1 MATKTFDELK
11 QLAIQIRDEKTNKQ
25 NTASRVG
32 TAMLEGIN
40 KLEQDYYDKT
50 AADKE
55 LKKRDDKLI
64 VLEGK
69 LGFFES
75 NTSAQAQQKETIN
88 PNNIN
93 ISRGCRFII
102 KMNFRNSASDVT
114 LKVGYSTAYPLYYNG
129 ERASV
134 NNTWKDNTVL
144 DVYFDGDNYYSTDY
158 QGGGINGNII
168 LPWNTDANTTRNS
181 LDVILRKQGLKIS
194 YKNGDGHWINEQFT
208 GTDVTSNYQWG
219 LDSNWM
225 KEVDRNEINNIIL
238 EQQKELS
245 IVYNRLPMLLRPV
258 SLPAEIGG
266 MTPRM
271 FGDFLIDFKLDG
283 IPEDGYEYGINYV
296 KANTG
301 NNDQF
306 DFYIGAY
313 KHKDGTYTSIASWCK
328 QNVEKGVQIYNL
340 QVLSAANTI
349 TNVVV
354 AVNWLAFGEDK
365 ISNNNTL
372 TKEKGFIYDQE
383 YIFNQDIGYISEQ
396 KKIEEIDASIQKNSE
411 DIAELRGEIKEG
423 NKVLGLNRAISDM
436 NWTIGKKLNNSG
448 EEEDNVNNCVS
459 PVILL
464 KGEIVQIKLSCAF
477 DLFIFDENDELI
489 KKVYRASTF
498 ENKLSRMI
506 YNGKKANYIRLSA
519 YSKTAPTSIS
529 TIGGCL
535 QVQQVYNAK
544 ENVSIKKIDLL
555 VRENLIDYTI
565 TDNIKLSTDSESL
578 GNEIS
583 DETYQTTSFFSVKE
597 KDILRI
603 ATSGSTQAILIE
615 YNSDKAAISSKNISA
630 GYTQNYTT
638 PSGVS
643 FVRVSVLKNTED
655 FAITK
660 IETTLTRISEDKIF
674 LFSPKSIY
682 TKYFDDEVKDYDVL
696 SVAMRTAQY
705 GWNVYIHDKEFV
717 VDYGIVI
724 PFGVSVLM
732 HPHTIIKASDTFGG
746 TYQYVLT
753 YDGGYDFRNTN
764 VVLSDGSVDAH
775 TNIYI
780 GGGIIDGNAK
790 SGCLDVQ
797 GFKHITIS
805 DLSVH
810 NPKTIGLRIGGVH
823 LGYEAIIRNI
833 YAKTFIEGCVGNTAI
848 EVGTTDNHL
857 IDCIVVDCTTGF
869 KLKAG
874 ANRLARCHVWGG
886 PFGYINDKPNTEQLH
901 PMLDNS
907 IAFDI
912 PSDANNFTDCYAD
925 SASIGV
931 KLAGTRNTFSGM
943 TFFNNYAKY
952 GLDNTVYLQLEN
964 KDNVFIGC
972 RMEINSAPSNIKIK
986 NEGSHSYEKIACL
999 GFE

>member
-25 NTASRVG
+25 NTANRVG

-208 GTDVTSNYQWG
+208 GTNVTSNYQWG

-340 QVLSAANTI
+340 QVLPAANTI

-396 KKIEEIDASIQKNSE
+396 KKI
-411 DIAELRGEIKEG
+411 
-423 NKVLGLNRAISDM
+423 
-436 NWTIGKKLNNSG
+436 T
-448 EEEDNVNNCVS
+448 
-459 PVILL
+459 
-464 KGEIVQIKLSCAF
+464 
-477 DLFIFDENDELI
+477 
-489 KKVYRASTF
+489 
-498 ENKLSRMI
+498 
-506 YNGKKANYIRLSA
+506 
-519 YSKTAPTSIS
+519 
-529 TIGGCL
+529 
-535 QVQQVYNAK
+535 
-544 ENVSIKKIDLL
+544 
-555 VRENLIDYTI
+555 
-565 TDNIKLSTDSESL
+565 
-578 GNEIS
+578 
-583 DETYQTTSFFSVKE
+583 
-597 KDILRI
+597 
-603 ATSGSTQAILIE
+603 
-615 YNSDKAAISSKNISA
+615 
-630 GYTQNYTT
+630 
-638 PSGVS
+638 
-643 FVRVSVLKNTED
+643 
-655 FAITK
+655 
-660 IETTLTRISEDKIF
+660 
-674 LFSPKSIY
+674 
-682 TKYFDDEVKDYDVL
+682 
-696 SVAMRTAQY
+696 
-705 GWNVYIHDKEFV
+705 
-717 VDYGIVI
+717 
-724 PFGVSVLM
+724 
-732 HPHTIIKASDTFGG
+732 
-746 TYQYVLT
+746 
-753 YDGGYDFRNTN
+753 
-764 VVLSDGSVDAH
+764 
-775 TNIYI
+775 
-780 GGGIIDGNAK
+780 
-790 SGCLDVQ
+790 
-797 GFKHITIS
+797 
-805 DLSVH
+805 
-810 NPKTIGLRIGGVH
+810 
-823 LGYEAIIRNI
+823 
-833 YAKTFIEGCVGNTAI
+833 
-848 EVGTTDNHL
+848 
-857 IDCIVVDCTTGF
+857 
-869 KLKAG
+869 
-874 ANRLARCHVWGG
+874 
-886 PFGYINDKPNTEQLH
+886 
-901 PMLDNS
+901 
-907 IAFDI
+907 
-912 PSDANNFTDCYAD
+912 
-925 SASIGV
+925 
-931 KLAGTRNTFSGM
+931 
-943 TFFNNYAKY
+943 
-952 GLDNTVYLQLEN
+952 
-964 KDNVFIGC
+964 
-972 RMEINSAPSNIKIK
+972 
-986 NEGSHSYEKIACL
+986 
-999 GFE
+999 